1 MLKEFKEFA
10 LKGNVMDLAIGVII
24 GAAFSGIVK
33 SMVDDIIMPIV
44 GAITGGVDFSNY
56 FVGLAS
62 GVEASTLDAA
72 KEQGAVLAYGNFIT
86 AAVNFLI
93 IAFVLFMVVRA
104 INSMKRKEEEKPAP
118 APTKPPEVEVLEE
131 IRDLLAKK

>member
-24 GAAFSGIVK
+24 GAAFGKIITSLVE
-33 SMVDDIIMPIV
+33 DIIMPIV

-56 FVGLAS
+56 FTALGGNVTATAL
-62 GVEASTLDAA
+62 VEA
-72 KEQGAVLAYGNFIT
+72 KKQGAILAWGNFVT
-86 AAVNFLI
+86 VAVNFLI
-93 IAFVLFMVVRA
+93 IAFILFLVVKGM
-104 INSMKRKEEEKPAP
+104 NSMKRKAEEAPAEPAP
-118 APTKPPEVEVLEE
+118 PPRNEVLLEQ